1 MILTSQIL
9 HEWNLVSHIKL
20 HPCISGIGLPSFSHS
35 FLPSVSLSPALSL
48 SFSSI
53 GNMANE
59 CRGET
64 NIALEE
70 GASNMEQGLFHDDC
84 GKCAFCDE

>member
-1 MILTSQIL
+1 MRERQ
-9 HEWNLVSHIKL
+9 WNLVNHVKL